1 MSDAKQI
8 NLTVDG
14 TKVSVDPGTT
24 VLQACEVAG
33 REIPRFCYH
42 DRLSIAGNCRMCL
55 VEIEKA
61 PKPVASCAMPA
72 ADGMIVHTKTPGVHK
87 ARKGV
92 MEFLLINHPLDC
104 PICDQGGE
112 CDLQDQAV
120 AYGTDGSRFAEN
132 KRAVEDKYIG
142 PLIKT
147 VMTRCIHCTRCVRFA
162 CEVAGTPELG
172 AAGRGEDMEIT
183 TYLEHA
189 MTSELSGNVIDLC
202 PVGALTSKPYAFT
215 ARSWELEHT
224 QSVDVMDA
232 LGSAIRID
240 TRGQEVMRILPRT
253 FDAINEEWLSDKSRF
268 IWDGLKNQRLDKC
281 YLRGEDNRLRPCRWE
296 QAFEYIEA
304 NTRDV
309 PPEKRAALVG
319 DLACAE
325 SIAALGDLMRSMGAP
340 HIDCREPLSPLG
352 RNAEG
357 GRVRRGSYLF
367 NSSIASIDDA
377 DAILLVGADVRREAA
392 LLDARLRKNWR
403 RSGTTIGVIAS
414 TTSVPPRDYESV
426 RLGEGASA
434 LQQLIEPT
442 SEDARRFRNL
452 LDVAQRPMLI
462 LGQGALNRI
471 DGAKIYDMAL
481 ALAQQTGMLGPEWNG
496 FNILHTNAAQ
506 VAGLDL
512 DFLPRQGGLDSAGI
526 RKGVTDGGI
535 EWLYLLG
542 VDTHLPQQNKNAFII
557 YQGSHGDAGAAFADV
572 VLPAAAYT
580 EKSATFVNTEGR
592 VQSAKR
598 ALFPPGDAREDWTI
612 LRRLSDVLGCRLP
625 YDDAFALQQSMI
637 SQAPHF
643 AERDQLVP
651 LSNTEKPEPVR
662 ASMPLRDDPFVSTVD
677 DFHLSNVVARA
688 SAVMAQ
694 CSRLANKK

>member
-1 MSDAKQI
+1 MNNDKQV
-8 NLTVDG
+8 NLTIDG
-14 TKVSVDPGTT
+14 AEVSVDVGTT
-24 VLQACEVAG
+24 LLQACEIAG

-55 VEIEKA
+55 VEVEKM
-61 PKPVASCAMPA
+61 PKPIASCAMPA
-72 ADGMIVHTKTPGVHK
+72 ADGMIVHTQTPSVHK

-120 AYGTDGSRFAEN
+120 AYGTDGSRFSEN

-253 FDAINEEWLSDKSRF
+253 FDAINEEWISDKSRF
-268 IWDGLKNQRLDKC
+268 IWDGLKNQRLDRC
-281 YLRGEDNRLRPCRWE
+281 YLRGDDNRLRPCGWE
-296 QAFEYIEA
+296 QAFEHIEA
-304 NTRDV
+304 NTRGV

-325 SIAALGDLMRSMGAP
+325 STAALGDLMRSMGA
-340 HIDCREPLSPLG
+340 ISLDCREPLSPLG
-352 RNAEG
+352 RNAKGERIG
-357 GRVRRGSYLF
+357 RGSYLF
-367 NSSIASIDDA
+367 NSSIAGIDEA
-377 DAILLVGADVRREAA
+377 DVILLIGADVRREAA

-403 RSGTTIGVIAS
+403 RNGTTIGVIAS
-414 TTSVPPRDYESV
+414 ADSIPPRDYEGV
-426 RLGEGASA
+426 RLGEGAAA
-434 LQQLIEPT
+434 LQQLLEPT
-442 SEDARRFRNL
+442 EENARRFRGL
-452 LDVAQRPMLI
+452 LDAAQRPMLI
-462 LGQGALNRI
+462 LGQGALNRV

-481 ALAQQTGMLGPEWNG
+481 ALARQAGMLDSEWNG
-496 FNILHTNAAQ
+496 FNILHANAAQ
-506 VAGLDL
+506 AAGLDL
-512 DFLPRQGGLDSAGI
+512 GFLPLQDGLDSAGI
-526 RKGVTDGGI
+526 REGAANGGI

-542 VDTHLPQQNKNAFII
+542 VDSHLPQRGQNTFII
-557 YQGSHGDAGAAFADV
+557 YQGSHGDAGAALADV

-612 LRRLSDVLGCRLP
+612 LRKLSDVLGHRLP
-625 YDDAFALQQSMI
+625 YDDAFALHQSMI
-637 SQAPHF
+637 SQASHF
-643 AERDQLVP
+643 AERDHLAP
-651 LSNTEKPEPVR
+651 LSDAEMPEFVG
-662 ASMPLRDDPFVSTVD
+662 SDTPLQNEPFVSTVD
-677 DFHLSNVVARA
+677 DFHLSNVIARA

-694 CSRLANKK
+694 CSQLANKK